1 MHGHQIEHELAQLVL
16 TPKDA
21 QSVSQ
26 LFYGPNPR
34 SSLHRLSIPPSTT
47 CSSHGGGY
55 YAERC
60 FITVLTPF
68 IFQHLSLR
76 VKVMH
81 YLQFLETYFSA
92 HVRHGPIAHDPK
104 AGPRNSRHASPA
116 R

>member
-55 YAERC
+55 YADGC
-60 FITVLTPF
+60 FFTVYLPAF
-68 IFQHLSLR
+68 VLSLR
-76 VKVMH
+76 VKYMQ
-81 YLQFLETYFSA
+81 YLQFLEPYFSA

>member
-26 LFYGPNPR
+26 LFYGPKPA
-34 SSLHRLSIPPSTT
+34 LIPPPALNPAFDDVQLTRRRLLRGT
-47 CSSHGGGY
+47 L
-55 YAERC
+55 R
-60 FITVLTPF
+60 FFTVYLPAF
-68 IFQHLSLR
+68 VLSLR
-76 VKVMH
+76 VKYMQ
-81 YLQFLETYFSA
+81 YLQFLEPYFSA

>member
-60 FITVLTPF
+60 FFTVYLPAF
-68 IFQHLSLR
+68 VLSLR
-76 VKVMH
+76 VKYMQ
-81 YLQFLETYFSA
+81 YLQFLEPYFSA

>member
-26 LFYGPNPR
+26 LFYGPKPA
-34 SSLHRLSIPPSTT
+34 LIPPPALNPAFDDVQLTRRRLLRGT
-47 CSSHGGGY
+47 L
-55 YAERC
+55 
-60 FITVLTPF
+60 FFFTVYLPAF
-68 IFQHLSLR
+68 VLSLR
-76 VKVMH
+76 VKYMQ
-81 YLQFLETYFSA
+81 YLQFLEPYFSA